1 LWRIRAICGYF
12 YRQKTPLSRLSCTKK
27 RGEASNLTTADA
39 RIPAI
44 HGAGDA
50 RRLGWRP
57 RAVISRM
64 LPIRSGQMVAWVVAA
79 IVAALTFPVVGQP
92 ARIVFVTLAV
102 LVFGTT
108 SVRLARR
115 HLAGWTLTWISY
127 RLLRH
132 DDRRLGADP
141 LLVLAPDLRLRQH
154 ADRAGNR
161 FGIAGVGDGW
171 IAVVKLRPA
180 AEPDVG
186 KVADVLRHA
195 CDNADIPLAGAQL
208 VLRTEGEQREYL
220 LAVRYRSAEA
230 PLAALARGSGELG
243 EHRATTRAAL
253 GVVGA
258 LAETGCPSTVLEAGE
273 LAAELRRFLG
283 VQGRSGATAD
293 GWRSWSAG
301 NTTQACFGGLCT
313 DNLQAV
319 FLAQAPTA
327 GFTVTSYMLHR
338 TALGRLREDVMIR
351 VVHQGT
357 ETPPS
362 AADLD
367 VPAVPLY
374 GRHESAVRR
383 TLPLAL
389 PR

>member
-1 LWRIRAICGYF
+1 M
-12 YRQKTPLSRLSCTKK
+12 
-27 RGEASNLTTADA
+27 TTADA

-44 HGAGDA
+44 HGAGVA
-50 RRLGWRP
+50 HRLGWLP
-57 RAVISRM
+57 PAVISRV
-64 LPIRSGQMVAWVVAA
+64 LPIRKGQIVAWALAA
-79 IVAALTFPVVGQP
+79 IVAAVTFPVVGQP
-92 ARIVFVTLAV
+92 GRIVFGTLAV
-102 LVFGTT
+102 VVFGTT
-108 SVRLARR
+108 SIRLARR
-115 HLAGWTLTWISY
+115 HLAGWALTWISY

-171 IAVVKLRPA
+171 TAVVKLRPS

-208 VLRTEGEQREYL
+208 VLRTQGEQREYL
-220 LAVRYRSAEA
+220 LAVRYRPAES
-230 PLAALARGSGELG
+230 PLAALARGNGELG

-258 LAETGCPSTVLEAGE
+258 LAEAGYPSTVLEAGE
-273 LAAELRRFLG
+273 LAAELRGFLG
-283 VQGRSGATAD
+283 VQGPSGAAAD

-301 NTTQACFGGLCT
+301 STTQACFGGLCM
-313 DNLQAV
+313 DSLQAV
-319 FLAQAPTA
+319 FRAQAPTA
-327 GFTVTSYMLHR
+327 AFTVTSYMLHR

-351 VVHQGT
+351 IVKQDGLD
-357 ETPPS
+357 EPPR

-374 GRHESAVRR
+374 GRHEAAVRR